1 MLESVDSWQRVAL
14 AQLLVWYRH
23 PCGVPL
29 ELEATSFKSSDLH
42 MWTTICPGEQSL
54 VCLRC
59 TACTLLTKFVY
70 PESPQSSLAFGEV
83 GRLIP

>member
-29 ELEATSFKSSDLH
+29 ELEATSFKSSDPH
-42 MWTTICPGEQSL
+42 MWTAICPSE
-54 VCLRC
+54 
-59 TACTLLTKFVY
+59 
-70 PESPQSSLAFGEV
+70 
-83 GRLIP
+83 